1 MLAANRAVAAQV
13 SVQPLVTSV
22 EWARIMVRRT
32 QTGVGRSCAGCRA
45 RCELVESRM
54 QRCVAIVWT
63 RAGLP
68 HDGCVDCDVC
78 EYSVVDGLARYIVRI
93 LSYRRLTPQI
103 CTRSRET
110 LCTRPTLAGTPNAR
124 QPNTASTLGIPN
136 DTIVTIPWRTFT
148 ASNLQRATPKRYHIQ
163 SNTTAIR
170 YHSCISSDRDT
181 IRLIDQA
188 RARGIA
194 SVASVRSATT
204 RAHAPVKIRV
214 RKEKRRSVDND
225 SPPPSHP
232 TGTGAPSFEFWL
244 NARHYGFCTHAASI
258 KQNSAAP

>member
-1 MLAANRAVAAQV
+1 MPCAVLSRFSLSCRAGVACGDARRGPRRRRGAPSSAPDDFSPSMLAANRAVAAQV
-13 SVQPLVTSV
+13 SVQPLATSV
-22 EWARIMVRRT
+22 EWARRMVRRT

-110 LCTRPTLAGTPNAR
+110 LCTRPTLAGTPINQYQNR
-124 QPNTASTLGIPN
+124 NS
-136 DTIVTIPWRTFT
+136 VFT
-148 ASNLQRATPKRYHIQ
+148 HR
-163 SNTTAIR
+163 
-170 YHSCISSDRDT
+170 RD
-181 IRLIDQA
+181 
-188 RARGIA
+188 
-194 SVASVRSATT
+194 VVRSYRTID
-204 RAHAPVKIRV
+204 R
-214 RKEKRRSVDND
+214 
-225 SPPPSHP
+225 
-232 TGTGAPSFEFWL
+232 
-244 NARHYGFCTHAASI
+244 
-258 KQNSAAP
+258 NS

>member
-1 MLAANRAVAAQV
+1 MAAWVPPPGAY
-13 SVQPLVTSV
+13 
-22 EWARIMVRRT
+22 
-32 QTGVGRSCAGCRA
+32 RA
-45 RCELVESRM
+45 RAGSRPDPSHVYM
-54 QRCVAIVWT
+54 T
-63 RAGLP
+63 TAGK
-68 HDGCVDCDVC
+68 
-78 EYSVVDGLARYIVRI
+78 GL
-93 LSYRRLTPQI
+93 SS
-103 CTRSRET
+103 RSQCCR
-110 LCTRPTLAGTPNAR
+110 
-124 QPNTASTLGIPN
+124 
-136 DTIVTIPWRTFT
+136 TITIPWRTFT

-163 SNTTAIR
+163 SNTTVIR